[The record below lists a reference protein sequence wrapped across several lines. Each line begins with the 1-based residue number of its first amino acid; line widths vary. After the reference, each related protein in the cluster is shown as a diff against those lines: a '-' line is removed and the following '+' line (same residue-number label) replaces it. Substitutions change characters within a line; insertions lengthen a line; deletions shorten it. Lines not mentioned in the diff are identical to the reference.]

1 MIKSKKWKGMKKANR
16 LSWNWRMQRTS
27 NANDCVFD
35 DYYSGKWIFCGWLF
49 VRNLGYMP
57 SSLVFIQ
64 FVDLVSYC
72 AADTVSDNKAMR
84 LIICFSCLNLS
95 LTFQVIIFVFFFY
108 STHTKQKSFQLE
120 RGIVFWYSALALE
133 MFAITLFSIIHY
145 GNAFSPD
152 GSRIQDA
159 MRNVRSAFRWRATHW
174 SIVWSTKP
182 ATIATTA
189 QPSRTEQI
197 DAILTPC
204 ALSFG
209 YKCRVSLPL
218 FCCCFGSFSIFAV
231 VVSFITT
238 AVFPIWTQFT

>member
-1 MIKSKKWKGMKKANR
+1 MCFMFEFIANVSSYYFCFF
-16 LSWNWRMQRTS
+16 LFDSHRTE
-27 NANDCVFD
+27 
-35 DYYSGKWIFCGWLF
+35 
-49 VRNLGYMP
+49 
-57 SSLVFIQ
+57 
-64 FVDLVSYC
+64 
-72 AADTVSDNKAMR
+72 
-84 LIICFSCLNLS
+84 
-95 LTFQVIIFVFFFY
+95 VIPM
-108 STHTKQKSFQLE
+108 E